1 MYGIG
6 RSWQAHVCALPW
18 TSGFLS
24 GAFGSPLMSISRRSL
39 MVAAASFALAG
50 CAGLRG
56 PVERPRVSLESFRTV
71 ASGGVV
77 PRFAIGLRVVNP
89 NPTPLPLR
97 GMSYAVDFEGRELIT
112 GVARDLETIPAFG
125 ESRVEVEAGVDLIS
139 GIGLLNDLI
148 GQVERDH
155 LTYTVRARLDGGGLR
170 RLITLEENGE
180 LSIAALR
187 GASR

>member
-1 MYGIG
+1 
-6 RSWQAHVCALPW
+6 
-18 TSGFLS
+18 
-24 GAFGSPLMSISRRSL
+24 MSVSRRSL
-39 MVAAASFALAG
+39 MLAAASLVVTG

-71 ASGGVV
+71 PSGGMM

-125 ESRVEVEAGVDLIS
+125 ESRVEVEAGLDLVS
-139 GIGLLNDLI
+139 GISLLNDLI
-148 GQVERDH
+148 GEADRDH
-155 LTYTVRARLDGGGLR
+155 LDYTVRARLDGGGLR
-170 RLITLEENGE
+170 RLITLEEHGE